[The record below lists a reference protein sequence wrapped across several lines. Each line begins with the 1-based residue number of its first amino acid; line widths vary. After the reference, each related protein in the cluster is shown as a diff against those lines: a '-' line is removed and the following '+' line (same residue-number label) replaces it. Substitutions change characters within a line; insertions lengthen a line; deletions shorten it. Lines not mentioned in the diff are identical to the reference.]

1 MHKDI
6 YKNDIE
12 NRFPGCTV
20 EETRDGER
28 FTAQFK
34 DGEGKPGDRSRAGNA
49 GDAMFQLRKN
59 LVGDLDILP
68 LQTNSQ
74 KNALTN
80 VMRSQK
86 IVVEGS
92 NGVDRLEYYGRSGWI
107 ILPNHIEL

>member
-20 EETRDGER
+20 EETQDGGS

-68 LQTNSQ
+68 IQTNSQ
-74 KNALTN
+74 KSALTN
-80 VMRSQK
+80 VTRGQK
-86 IVVEGS
+86 IIVES
-92 NGVDRLEYYGRSGWI
+92 SVGVDRVEFYHGSGWTI
-107 ILPNHIEL
+107 MSNHIEL